1 MMAFFDY
8 PKAARFGRVVPKS
21 RIYDAAR
28 VPPKLRQLFVDQ
40 VDQIVWQFKLAP
52 ETINLSA
59 TSSVSEIQVF
69 AISLRTASLG
79 DTVLRAI
86 DTAVAFPIIFELTRG
101 GNRKAIAAFKRPSA
115 ADKLKWVV
123 SEYFGSSWEPADK
136 PRKPLPNALDLG
148 ALYDRLL
155 SDLIPVQGKDNES
168 LAERVVRMEAVRAEQ
183 REIARIKARLAR
195 ERQFNKKVAI
205 NAELREVANKLKSLG
220 FEGETEG

>member
-21 RIYDAAR
+21 RIYEAAR
-28 VPPKLRQLFVDQ
+28 VPPKLRRLFVDQ

-69 AISLRTASLG
+69 AISLRTANLG

-86 DTAVAFPIIFELTRG
+86 DNAVAFPIVFELTRG
-101 GNRKAIAAFKRPSA
+101 GNRKAIAAFKRPSE
-115 ADKLKWVV
+115 ADNLKWVV
-123 SEYFGSSWEPADK
+123 SEYFGSGWEPADK

-155 SDLIPVQGKDNES
+155 SDLIPVQDKDNEH
-168 LAERVVRMEAVRAEQ
+168 LAERVARMEAVRAEQ

-205 NAELREVANKLKSLG
+205 NAELREAANKLKSLG
-220 FEGETEG
+220 VEGVTEG